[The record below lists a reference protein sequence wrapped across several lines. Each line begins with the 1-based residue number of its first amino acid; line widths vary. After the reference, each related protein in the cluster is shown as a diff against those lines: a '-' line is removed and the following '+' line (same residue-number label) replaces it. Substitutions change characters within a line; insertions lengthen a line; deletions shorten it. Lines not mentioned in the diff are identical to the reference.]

1 MTKNLLQQ
9 VMIKSSDK
17 NKKNA
22 PQEDVSFIDGLIEKI
37 QSGYMAKTK
46 PKFSKKSNFSASGLT
61 YGAGECPRY
70 WYLAFDGAVF
80 YDDSTPFGVANRTNG
95 TLGHE
100 RIQEAIE
107 ASGLLDS
114 TMEMDPL
121 PRKYNKQTHPAMEF
135 RVKLD
140 DPPLDGYGDV
150 MLNINDER
158 VIGEIKTISNEGFEY
173 KKNSRKPNMAHLM
186 QLLMYMK
193 VWKIGKGVM
202 IYENKNNHELLTL
215 PVVVNDHYRRWV
227 DQAFDWMRTVYKTW
241 QDRELPQKPYR
252 SNSKICKA
260 CPIQKACAEAETG
273 VIKLKPLELLED
285 EKL

>member
-1 MTKNLLQQ
+1 MKNLLKE
-9 VMIKSSDK
+9 VMIKDT
-17 NKKNA
+17 KKTKGAGNS
-22 PQEDVSFIDGLIEKI
+22 EDTGFVDGLIEKI
-37 QSGYMAKTK
+37 QSGYLTKTK
-46 PKFSKKSNFSASGLT
+46 PKFSKKTNFSASGLT

-80 YDDSTPFGVANRTNG
+80 HDNSDAYGVANRTNG

-100 RIQEAIE
+100 RIQGAIE
-107 ASGLLDS
+107 ASGLLDQ
-114 TMEMDPL
+114 TMVMDPI

-135 RVKLD
+135 RVSSEN
-140 DPPLDGYGDV
+140 PPFDGYGDV

-158 VIGEIKTISNEGFEY
+158 VIGEIKTITNEGFEY
-173 KKNSRKPNMAHLM
+173 KKNSRKPKMGHLM
-186 QLLMYMK
+186 QLLIYMD
-193 VWKIGKGVM
+193 VWNINKGVM

-215 PVVVNDHYRRWV
+215 PIVMNNHYRRWV
-227 DQAFDWMRTVYKTW
+227 DQAFDWMREVYANWKK
-241 QDRELPQKPYR
+241 QELPQKPYR
-252 SNSKICKA
+252 SNSKICKV